1 MSGKAVAVPLRYDL
15 INDPKMLDQTL
26 GCLDGV
32 IFTGG
37 YLNQDNKPVE

>member
-15 INDPKMLDQTL
+15 INGPLDQTL
-26 GCLDGV
+26 ECLDGV

-37 YLNQDNKPVE
+37 YIAQGYKEGE